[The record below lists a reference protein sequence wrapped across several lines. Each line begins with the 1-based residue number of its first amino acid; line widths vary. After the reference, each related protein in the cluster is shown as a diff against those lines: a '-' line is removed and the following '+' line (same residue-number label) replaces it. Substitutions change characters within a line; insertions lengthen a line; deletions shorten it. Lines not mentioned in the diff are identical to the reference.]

1 MATYVF
7 VIIGVLIILVG
18 GITALSKKRLYKY
31 GVKNKGI
38 VVDLDTYTY
47 ITPGPDFNTIYH
59 SGIIS
64 IIEVEDNNKKFKV
77 AYCKIE
83 ENLPLEI
90 GDKVD
95 VIYYKGDIE
104 NLEIYKYK
112 GRYVLSMTIASVGVI
127 IIILSSIFHFL

>member
-1 MATYVF
+1 M
-7 VIIGVLIILVG
+7 
-18 GITALSKKRLYKY
+18 YKY